1 MKVHHVAH
9 YEYGSRPHSEMRE
22 KEFPTRW
29 EAEKFCEE
37 WRREHWY
44 FGGAAWAE
52 SITEPRPIT
61 ANDVLAAAVI
71 KKILRYQQYD
81 EENFNFERVLETN
94 QRDKRLSQRRP

>member
-37 WRREHWY
+37 WRRDHWY